1 MIPASFYQHDHLQL
15 NGILP
20 QPTQSRQM
28 YNGELH
34 SRSTQIDTILDN
46 QRSFKMEIHTMH
58 TQSTWI
64 LRNSSQVYQIQFP
77 ITYERRPNESP
88 LFRLTPY
95 ANQTHNHLYLIK
107 TTVGRRAIVELPKDI
122 IDVE

>member
-1 MIPASFYQHDHLQL
+1 MDFEKQL
-15 NGILP
+15 
-20 QPTQSRQM
+20 
-28 YNGELH
+28 
-34 SRSTQIDTILDN
+34 
-46 QRSFKMEIHTMH
+46 
-58 TQSTWI
+58 
-64 LRNSSQVYQIQFP
+64 SSLYQIQFP

-122 IDVE
+122 IDVETQQETRSLQHPQGTTNVPNPILNLTSTSDKNSIQPPRYILYQHSTSNPNR